1 MSCTV
6 GPFGDRNVSD
16 SAIVGLLES
25 GLTPFPRFCLGA
37 FVEHGYWGTQ
47 LQCLRVQKYES
58 PSHTTIDIALCDVE
72 SFIRIR
78 HDEEKVFDIKVQ
90 LHTSPN
96 TDDVIDLKESTTEW
110 FHDIAFDGVFI
121 GTTADGGG
129 VIHFIR
135 GVNSM
140 AYVQIEI
147 VGQGSKP
154 IPNVVTLLKKFGAR
168 KVYTSLKKHLA
179 SST

>member
-1 MSCTV
+1 MSFD
-6 GPFGDRNVSD
+6 GER
-16 SAIVGLLES
+16 
-25 GLTPFPRFCLGA
+25 
-37 FVEHGYWGTQ
+37 
-47 LQCLRVQKYES
+47 
-58 PSHTTIDIALCDVE
+58 
-72 SFIRIR
+72 SFIQIR
-78 HDEEKVFDIKVQ
+78 HDVEAVDSHQVEDINVT
-90 LHTSPN
+90 LHTSSN
-96 TDDVIDLKESTTEW
+96 ADDAIDLKESTTEW

-135 GVNSM
+135 GNNSM

-154 IPNVVTLLKKFGAR
+154 LPNVITFLKEFGAK
-168 KVYTSLKKHLA
+168 KVYTSLEKQLA